1 LSRKVVFHGIPPLRL
16 AGDKQTTAKAST
28 VPQRPNHP
36 PFEKGNTFSKGRP
49 KGSRNAVANKF
60 FEDLHG
66 LWQEQGEAVLR
77 RAAFEKP
84 MEFASMV
91 AKLMPQKLEITTP
104 TDGLSDDRIE
114 ALITLAE
121 RMAAL
126 KAGVSPSMTIEGT
139 ARLIE
144 GEGGSPR
151 AGDTRGEVIDV
162 APYTTDNPVP
172 LPVLADVQ
180 PQPTKLSSLKAE
192 TVYNDLSPTTG
203 QTATEPTELQT
214 DSRKHIPKIGPGEI
228 PTTKISSLKP
238 VVDEEIDPASLF

>member
-1 LSRKVVFHGIPPLRL
+1 MPRVPP
-16 AGDKQTTAKAST
+16 
-28 VPQRPNHP
+28 HP
-36 PFEKGNTFSKGRP
+36 PFEKGNKMSPGRKP
-49 KGSRNAVANKF
+49 GSRQAVATRF
-60 FEDLHG
+60 FNDLHA

-126 KAGVSPSMTIEGT
+126 KAGVSPSMTIDGT

-162 APYTTDNPVP
+162 APYTTDNPKHLLD
-172 LPVLADVQ
+172 LPPPAL
-180 PQPTKLSSLKAE
+180 TKLSSLKAE
-192 TVYNDLSPTTG
+192 TVYDDLSPTPG
-203 QTATEPTELQT
+203 QTATEPTELPP
-214 DSRKHIPKIGPGEI
+214 DSRKHSPKIGPGEI

-238 VVDEEIDPASLF
+238 PSEEDIDPASLF

>member
-1 LSRKVVFHGIPPLRL
+1 
-16 AGDKQTTAKAST
+16 
-28 VPQRPNHP
+28 
-36 PFEKGNTFSKGRP
+36 
-49 KGSRNAVANKF
+49 
-60 FEDLHG
+60 
-66 LWQEQGEAVLR
+66 
-77 RAAFEKP
+77 

-151 AGDTRGEVIDV
+151 SGDTRGEVIDV
-162 APYTTDNPVP
+162 APYTTDNPKP
-172 LPVLADVQ
+172 LPVLVDLPPPAPV
-180 PQPTKLSSLKAE
+180 QPTKLSSLKAE
-192 TVYNDLSPTTG
+192 PVYDDLSPTSG
-203 QTATEPTELQT
+203 QTATEPAELQA

>member
-1 LSRKVVFHGIPPLRL
+1 
-16 AGDKQTTAKAST
+16 
-28 VPQRPNHP
+28 
-36 PFEKGNTFSKGRP
+36 
-49 KGSRNAVANKF
+49 
-60 FEDLHG
+60 
-66 LWQEQGEAVLR
+66 
-77 RAAFEKP
+77 
-84 MEFASMV
+84 MV

-126 KAGVSPSMTIEGT
+126 KAGVSPSMTIEGE

-151 AGDTRGEVIDV
+151 SGDTRGEVIDV
-162 APYTTDNPVP
+162 TPYTTDNPKP
-172 LPVLADVQ
+172 LPVLVDVQ
-180 PQPTKLSSLKAE
+180 PPAPTKLSSLKTE
-192 TVYNDLSPTTG
+192 TVYDDLSPTSG
-203 QTATEPTELQT
+203 QTATEPTELQP

-238 VVDEEIDPASLF
+238 VPEEDIDPASLF

>member
-1 LSRKVVFHGIPPLRL
+1 
-16 AGDKQTTAKAST
+16 
-28 VPQRPNHP
+28 
-36 PFEKGNTFSKGRP
+36 
-49 KGSRNAVANKF
+49 
-60 FEDLHG
+60 
-66 LWQEQGEAVLR
+66 
-77 RAAFEKP
+77 

-126 KAGVSPSMTIEGT
+126 KAGVSPSMTIDGT

-144 GEGGSPR
+144 GEGGSPH

-162 APYTTDNPVP
+162 APYTTDNPKP
-172 LPVLADVQ
+172 LSHPLDLPPPA
-180 PQPTKLSSLKAE
+180 PTKLSSLKAE
-192 TVYNDLSPTTG
+192 PVYDDLSPTTG
-203 QTATEPTELQT
+203 QTATEPAELQT
-214 DSRKHIPKIGPGEI
+214 DNRKHIPKIGPGEI

-238 VVDEEIDPASLF
+238 VATTPDEKIDPASLF

>member
-1 LSRKVVFHGIPPLRL
+1 MVFHGIPPLRL
-16 AGDKQTTAKAST
+16 TRDKQTTAKAST

-126 KAGVSPSMTIEGT
+126 KAGVSPSMTIDGT

-162 APYTTDNPVP
+162 APYTTDNPKHLLD
-172 LPVLADVQ
+172 LPPPAPV
-180 PQPTKLSSLKAE
+180 QPTKLSSLKAE
-192 TVYNDLSPTTG
+192 TAYNDLSPTSG

-238 VVDEEIDPASLF
+238 VANEEIDPASLF

>member
-1 LSRKVVFHGIPPLRL
+1 
-16 AGDKQTTAKAST
+16 
-28 VPQRPNHP
+28 
-36 PFEKGNTFSKGRP
+36 
-49 KGSRNAVANKF
+49 
-60 FEDLHG
+60 
-66 LWQEQGEAVLR
+66 
-77 RAAFEKP
+77 

-126 KAGVSPSMTIEGT
+126 KAGVSPSMTIDGT

-162 APYTTDNPVP
+162 APYTTDNPKP
-172 LPVLADVQ
+172 LPVLVGVQ
-180 PQPTKLSSLKAE
+180 PPAPTKLSSLKAE
-192 TVYNDLSPTTG
+192 TVYDDLSPTPG
-203 QTATEPTELQT
+203 QTATEPTELQP

-238 VVDEEIDPASLF
+238 VAEDDIDPASLF

>member
-1 LSRKVVFHGIPPLRL
+1 MAPRGAPPNPFLPGNKLGGRKP
-16 AGDKQTTAKAST
+16 
-28 VPQRPNHP
+28 
-36 PFEKGNTFSKGRP
+36 
-49 KGSRNAVANKF
+49 GSRQAVATRF
-60 FEDLHG
+60 FNDLHD
-66 LWQEQGEAVLR
+66 LWKEQGEAVLR

-84 MEFASMV
+84 MDFASMV

-114 ALITLAE
+114 ALIALAE

-139 ARLIE
+139 AVLIE

-151 AGDTRGEVIDV
+151 SGDMRGEVVDV
-162 APYTTDNPVP
+162 TPYTTDNPKHLLDVP
-172 LPVLADVQ
+172 PPA
-180 PQPTKLSSLKAE
+180 PTKLSSLKAE
-192 TVYNDLSPTTG
+192 TVYDDLSPTPG
-203 QTATEPTELQT
+203 QTATEPAELQT

-238 VVDEEIDPASLF
+238 VATDPDEEIDPATLF

>member
-1 LSRKVVFHGIPPLRL
+1 MPR
-16 AGDKQTTAKAST
+16 T
-28 VPQRPNHP
+28 PNHP
-36 PFEKGNTFSKGRP
+36 PFEKGNKMSPGRKP
-49 KGSRNAVANKF
+49 GSRQAVATRF
-60 FEDLHG
+60 FNDLHV

-104 TDGLSDDRIE
+104 TDGLSDDRF
-114 ALITLAE
+114 ASLIDLAE

-126 KAGVSPSMTIEGT
+126 KAGVAPSMTIEGR
-139 ARLIE
+139 AVLLE

-162 APYTTDNPVP
+162 TPYTTAIPTP

-180 PQPTKLSSLKAE
+180 AQPTKLSSLKAE
-192 TVYNDLSPTTG
+192 TVYNDLSPTSD
-203 QTATEPTELQT
+203 QTATEPAELQT

-238 VVDEEIDPASLF
+238 PLDEEIDPATLF

>member
-1 LSRKVVFHGIPPLRL
+1 MAPRGAPPNPFLPGNKLGGRKP
-16 AGDKQTTAKAST
+16 
-28 VPQRPNHP
+28 
-36 PFEKGNTFSKGRP
+36 
-49 KGSRNAVANKF
+49 GSRQAVATRF
-60 FEDLHG
+60 FNDLHA

-126 KAGVSPSMTIEGT
+126 KAGVSPSMTIDGT

-144 GEGGSPR
+144 GVGGSPR
-151 AGDTRGEVIDV
+151 SGDTRGEVIDV
-162 APYTTDNPVP
+162 TPYTTDNPKHP
-172 LPVLADVQ
+172 LDPPPPVQ
-180 PQPTKLSSLKAE
+180 PTRLSSLQAE
-192 TVYNDLSPTTG
+192 TVYDDPAPTAG
-203 QTATEPTELQT
+203 QTATEPVEPN
-214 DSRKHIPKIGPGEI
+214 DDNRKAIPKIGPGEI
-228 PTTKISSLKP
+228 PTTKLSSLKP
-238 VVDEEIDPASLF
+238 VDEDEIDPASLF

>member
-1 LSRKVVFHGIPPLRL
+1 
-16 AGDKQTTAKAST
+16 
-28 VPQRPNHP
+28 
-36 PFEKGNTFSKGRP
+36 
-49 KGSRNAVANKF
+49 
-60 FEDLHG
+60 
-66 LWQEQGEAVLR
+66 
-77 RAAFEKP
+77 
-84 MEFASMV
+84 MV

-126 KAGVSPSMTIEGT
+126 KAGVSPSMTIDGT

-144 GEGGSPR
+144 GGEGSPR

-162 APYTTDNPVP
+162 APYTTDNPKHLLD
-172 LPVLADVQ
+172 LPPPA
-180 PQPTKLSSLKAE
+180 PTKLSSLKAE
-192 TVYNDLSPTTG
+192 TVYDDLSPTSG
-203 QTATEPTELQT
+203 QTATEPTELQP

-238 VVDEEIDPASLF
+238 PAEEEIDHASLF

>member
-1 LSRKVVFHGIPPLRL
+1 MPRVPP
-16 AGDKQTTAKAST
+16 
-28 VPQRPNHP
+28 HP
-36 PFEKGNTFSKGRP
+36 PFEKGNKLSPGRKP
-49 KGSRNAVANKF
+49 GSRQAVATRF
-60 FEDLHG
+60 FNDLHA

-126 KAGVSPSMTIEGT
+126 KAGVPPSMTIEGT
-139 ARLIE
+139 ARLLE

-162 APYTTDNPVP
+162 APYTTDNPKHLLD
-172 LPVLADVQ
+172 LPPPA
-180 PQPTKLSSLKAE
+180 PTKLSSLKAE
-192 TVYNDLSPTTG
+192 TVYNDLSPTSG
-203 QTATEPTELQT
+203 QTATEPTELQP

-238 VVDEEIDPASLF
+238 VAPAEDIDPASLF

>member
-1 LSRKVVFHGIPPLRL
+1 
-16 AGDKQTTAKAST
+16 
-28 VPQRPNHP
+28 
-36 PFEKGNTFSKGRP
+36 
-49 KGSRNAVANKF
+49 
-60 FEDLHG
+60 
-66 LWQEQGEAVLR
+66 
-77 RAAFEKP
+77 

-104 TDGLSDDRIE
+104 TDGLSDDRF
-114 ALITLAE
+114 ASLIDLAE

-126 KAGVSPSMTIEGT
+126 KAGVAPSMTIEGR
-139 ARLIE
+139 AVLLE

-162 APYTTDNPVP
+162 TPYTTAIPTP

-180 PQPTKLSSLKAE
+180 AQPTKLSSLKAE
-192 TVYNDLSPTTG
+192 TVYNDLSPTSD
-203 QTATEPTELQT
+203 QTATEPAELQT

-238 VVDEEIDPASLF
+238 PLDEEIDPATLF

>member
-1 LSRKVVFHGIPPLRL
+1 MPRVPP
-16 AGDKQTTAKAST
+16 
-28 VPQRPNHP
+28 HP
-36 PFEKGNTFSKGRP
+36 PFEKGNKMSPGRKP
-49 KGSRNAVANKF
+49 GSRQAVATRF
-60 FEDLHG
+60 FNDLHA

-126 KAGVSPSMTIEGT
+126 KAGVSPSMTIEGQ
-139 ARLIE
+139 AVLLE
-144 GEGGSPR
+144 GEGGSPH

-162 APYTTDNPVP
+162 APYTTDNPKHP
-172 LPVLADVQ
+172 LDLPT
-180 PQPTKLSSLKAE
+180 PTKLSSLKAE
-192 TVYNDLSPTTG
+192 TVYDDLSPTSG
-203 QTATEPTELQT
+203 QTATEPTELQP

-238 VVDEEIDPASLF
+238 VAEEEIDPASLF